1 MLPQRLSVPLASRL
15 RAPALVAAA
24 VMLVLTFFT
33 ALTMATTGPDSSP
46 VMLGVFGVLTALLG
60 RLAWA
65 LRRR

>member
-1 MLPQRLSVPLASRL
+1 
-15 RAPALVAAA
+15 
-24 VMLVLTFFT
+24 MLVLTFFT
-33 ALTMATTGPDSSP
+33 ALTMATTGPNSSP